1 MSKISSKKPW
11 TGSQKIK
18 FYQPHLTLS
27 EREGVEVTP
36 ECPKGVFRSGGKL
49 FEIIKLVFY
58 IFLLKSTKIDRLK
71 YTKHVITTQ
80 FTSRGG
86 I

>member
-1 MSKISSKKPW
+1 M
-11 TGSQKIK
+11 
-18 FYQPHLTLS
+18 
-27 EREGVEVTP
+27 TP

-86 I
+86 ILGFLSRVPKSLKLNWLKWHYKKYPTQVGYF